1 MKKWILIGFSVIILL
16 IIILLIAGLSN
27 LGPLVKNAVNTY
39 GPKMTNTEVRLGD
52 VGISLL
58 SAEVKL
64 KDFYLGNPKGFSSPY
79 ALQVESIYLDVEGSS
94 LTGKTIVID
103 KIELV
108 RPDIV
113 YEKKRG
119 TDNFQKILSNMSTG
133 EKSSSSS
140 GKQSGEESEGTKILI
155 KNFILRDG
163 KVSLAM
169 SMLSNKD
176 IEANAAVPTIH
187 LTNIGGAEGGL
198 SPAQAFKQVLTAL
211 YGTIASP
218 SVIGVLGAE
227 IKSKGVDIDGLAGG
241 GQEGLKKTTNK
252 IKGLFGK

>member
-1 MKKWILIGFSVIILL
+1 MKKWILIGCSVIIVL
-16 IIILLIAGLSN
+16 IIIFLIAGLSN

-39 GPKMTNTEVRLGD
+39 GPQMTKTEVRLGD

-79 ALQVESIYLDVEGSS
+79 ALQAGSIYLDVEESS

-113 YEKKRG
+113 YEKIRG

-133 EKSSSSS
+133 ERSSSSS
-140 GKQSGEESEGTKILI
+140 SKQSGEKGGGTKILI

-169 SMLSNKD
+169 SMIGNKD
-176 IEANAAVPTIH
+176 IEANATVPNIH

-198 SPAQAFKQVLTAL
+198 SPNQAFRQVLTAL

-218 SVIGVLGAE
+218 SVIGVLSAE
-227 IKSKGVDIDGLAGG
+227 IKSEGVDLDGLPGG
-241 GQEGLKKTTNK
+241 AKDELKKTTNK